1 MDRTDK
7 IVASLLVTTIIGSV
21 AYYFLVH
28 KKKTEV
34 LAIVPDTNVL
44 AIVPD
49 TKVLIKQLP
58 DKPNWIKIPLQ
69 QTTMLGSN
77 LDLDEGEVEKGRGRY
92 VKK

>member
-34 LAIVPDTNVL
+34 LAIVPDT
-44 AIVPD
+44 
-49 TKVLIKQLP
+49 KVLIEQLP
-58 DKPNWIKIPLQ
+58 NKPNWSKIPLQ

>member
-44 AIVPD
+44 
-49 TKVLIKQLP
+49 IKQLP
-58 DKPNWIKIPLQ
+58 DKPNWSKIPLQ
-69 QTTMLGSN
+69 QTTILGLN
-77 LDLDEGEVEKGRGRY
+77 LDLDEGEVKFLNGMEVKNRRGMY

>member
-21 AYYFLVH
+21 VYYFLVH

-34 LAIVPDTNVL
+34 LAIVPDT
-44 AIVPD
+44 
-49 TKVLIKQLP
+49 KVLIEQLP
-58 DKPNWIKIPLQ
+58 NKPIEFIDNRKERELALKQ
-69 QTTMLGSN
+69 SLMLGSKV
-77 LDLDEGEVEKGRGRY
+77 DLEQEMPSGRGMY